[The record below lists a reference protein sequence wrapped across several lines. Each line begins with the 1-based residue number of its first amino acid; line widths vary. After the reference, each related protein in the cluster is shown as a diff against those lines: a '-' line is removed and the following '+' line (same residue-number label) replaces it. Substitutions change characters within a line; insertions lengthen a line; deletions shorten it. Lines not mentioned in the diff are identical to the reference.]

1 MSLEQIRRIS
11 SSSVFS
17 EKDKD
22 LILYQVLLSHRKY
35 FVWEENRYFSE
46 WEALAKDT
54 GSFQMLSARLPIPMF
69 REVHCFAGL
78 DNSGGYLVY
87 DLKKMLGMF

>member
-1 MSLEQIRRIS
+1 MEQIRRIS

-17 EKDKD
+17 EKDKRFNS
-22 LILYQVLLSHRKY
+22 LPSASLASKIFLCGKK
-35 FVWEENRYFSE
+35 NRYFSE

-69 REVHCFAGL
+69 RESTLFLQDSTIVEATWC
-78 DNSGGYLVY
+78 
-87 DLKKMLGMF
+87 MT